1 MDTRII
7 ILLTTILIG
16 SFGDTTHENIVGLEG
31 DDIILPCR
39 VDISNCGD
47 FHTVKWYK
55 ESKRVFVFSDLANLM
70 KPEGPLIDRSE
81 FQFNASSSHSGLLI
95 KAVSRNDEGLY
106 RCEIT
111 YLEVRDNC
119 DVVQSINLT
128 TISFPDYVT
137 ISYEEEEG
145 YEVEN
150 VTSIG
155 PLSEGTAVSLI
166 CRSGGGRPLPALG
179 WWNGT
184 KRLGGDLSAT
194 VDQRGN
200 EIAVS
205 RLEVALSRDDL
216 GAEWE
221 CRAETQL
228 MDFSVSAHVKVDV
241 HVRPVSVS
249 IEGPDGPVIEGS
261 LVNILCL
268 IKGARPAATVRWE
281 NNTDDVVMPH
291 QDSEYQSRVKTEEVL
306 TDKTYETRS
315 HLSLKVNKEDNGR
328 VLTCEA
334 TNQVM
339 LDKGEAPIKTSVT
352 LQVHY
357 APTVH
362 VTPDNITVNE
372 SMDFLIF
379 CSHDSNPLTLIDVN
393 WYKDGEKVQIPSDR
407 YEGGTED
414 QPSLLVKKAT
424 RHDTGSYKCQLTN
437 SVGTSESEDEAFV
450 TVQYPPDVELK
461 MEPTEAVIEAER
473 PNITLTC
480 EIISGEPSM
489 LVGVR
494 WYLDGDL
501 LKELPECNLNDT
513 SYVYVD
519 EDFCDID
526 PSKLLLENVGRSFQG
541 NYSCEGMTSAGWGP
555 RSEEEELVIHYS
567 PGKPTLLSFPPVVVK
582 DSDLTLTC
590 IVEDLGR
597 PPAFQ
602 YQWLQ
607 NGHLIHDISSANWTI
622 SPVTLKNEA
631 NISCYAVN
639 LAGPGEPDVIEIDV
653 LAPPAFIDRLPP
665 YQGALLNSSET
676 SVSCR
681 VECAP
686 MCEIIWFKDGV
697 LIEDDSPLYQIETR
711 FLPPDPQSN
720 DLDSILSI
728 LHWNMTHW
736 PGGRLDRF
744 HDNSNYTCTSTGNS
758 VGQGVSS
765 TTHFRVEYPPENIT
779 ISKYHVE
786 ILEGGIPEKLRCQAK
801 AYPEATYFWTFQN
814 ETVATGE
821 ILFLDYPMSRDRT
834 GDYSCI
840 AQNRHGN
847 ASVSSFINVLFKPEC
862 AITQR
867 EIESQTRLICDVTA
881 NPRDVSFTWLFQNT
895 TLHEGVTSRGL
906 QSVFTL
912 DHGVSP
918 LGTYSCYAKND
929 IGTSIPCEIDVT
941 GMSGLM
947 EKISDENTLILIAI
961 VVAAVIMVVLVIL
974 MIFCIC
980 AKRNSSD
987 KYAKT
992 GKSKALEERENPDGV
1007 SALSTSSHALAQT
1020 HKWPVKPGVHV
1031 HVNGLHTLGTSN
1043 PVSGFTYGAASSSD
1057 SGSEKGSRKVQ
1068 RPVASSSPLI
1078 LSAKELKQEI
1088 TSGRSVRKSKRNS
1101 RGSQTHLYPNS
1112 ESLDADMSADSMN
1125 RTDGNSNTLSRKR
1138 KKPGSV
1144 PLGTGN
1150 GNVDVGSAEHR
1161 SFYEN
1166 LPFHGMAQPP
1176 NKSEECASS
1185 SRPPSQLSSGYGS
1198 TLSNFDSRGTTSFWS
1213 LRQKAKKKD
1222 LAKFRSLRVSKPIDF
1237 AETPNEEAK
1246 SMCDLDQIIELNEAP
1261 VPAPRI
1267 STLKRQKTN
1276 AYQNIPLPVKIK
1288 AELSPEPL
1296 LPLGSDVE
1304 YADVNFSTYGPIEY
1318 KKASILAAEQRKN
1331 KYTSIPP
1338 RPPKESAF

>member
-992 GKSKALEERENPDGV
+992 GKSKALEERENYA
-1007 SALSTSSHALAQT
+1007 SATQWGQAGAEQQYAPSSIVL
-1020 HKWPVKPGVHV
+1020 
-1031 HVNGLHTLGTSN
+1031 NGQSATL
-1043 PVSGFTYGAASSSD
+1043 
-1057 SGSEKGSRKVQ
+1057 
-1068 RPVASSSPLI
+1068 PLP
-1078 LSAKELKQEI
+1078 LK
-1088 TSGRSVRKSKRNS
+1088 
-1101 RGSQTHLYPNS
+1101 
-1112 ESLDADMSADSMN
+1112 
-1125 RTDGNSNTLSRKR
+1125 
-1138 KKPGSV
+1138 V

-1176 NKSEECASS
+1176 NK
-1185 SRPPSQLSSGYGS
+1185 
-1198 TLSNFDSRGTTSFWS
+1198 
-1213 LRQKAKKKD
+1213 
-1222 LAKFRSLRVSKPIDF
+1222 
-1237 AETPNEEAK
+1237 
-1246 SMCDLDQIIELNEAP
+1246 
-1261 VPAPRI
+1261 
-1267 STLKRQKTN
+1267 
-1276 AYQNIPLPVKIK
+1276 
-1288 AELSPEPL
+1288 PL

>member
-992 GKSKALEERENPDGV
+992 GKSKALEERENYA
-1007 SALSTSSHALAQT
+1007 SATQWGQAGAEQQYAPSSIVLNGQSATLPLPLKGNAGQWHAGLSINIVQQY
-1020 HKWPVKPGVHV
+1020 PG
-1031 HVNGLHTLGTSN
+1031 L
-1043 PVSGFTYGAASSSD
+1043 
-1057 SGSEKGSRKVQ
+1057 
-1068 RPVASSSPLI
+1068 
-1078 LSAKELKQEI
+1078 
-1088 TSGRSVRKSKRNS
+1088 
-1101 RGSQTHLYPNS
+1101 
-1112 ESLDADMSADSMN
+1112 N
-1125 RTDGNSNTLSRKR
+1125 R
-1138 KKPGSV
+1138 V

-1288 AELSPEPL
+1288 AELSPEIQYIPQQTPQSNL
-1296 LPLGSDVE
+1296 ISSTSTPFIPYTRVYQNPQRADSVV
-1304 YADVNFSTYGPIEY
+1304 YADLAMSKRTQVATLP
-1318 KKASILAAEQRKN
+1318 ASYMTTQHRFD
-1331 KYTSIPP
+1331 P
-1338 RPPKESAF
+1338 RLDPTQYAVIRFPGMGHEVQV

>member
-987 KYAKT
+987 K
-992 GKSKALEERENPDGV
+992 S
-1007 SALSTSSHALAQT
+1007 
-1020 HKWPVKPGVHV
+1020 
-1031 HVNGLHTLGTSN
+1031 
-1043 PVSGFTYGAASSSD
+1043 
-1057 SGSEKGSRKVQ
+1057 
-1068 RPVASSSPLI
+1068 
-1078 LSAKELKQEI
+1078 
-1088 TSGRSVRKSKRNS
+1088 
-1101 RGSQTHLYPNS
+1101 
-1112 ESLDADMSADSMN
+1112 DSMN

-1288 AELSPEPL
+1288 AELSPEIQYIPQQTPQSNL
-1296 LPLGSDVE
+1296 ISSTSTPFIPYTRVYQNPQRADSVV
-1304 YADVNFSTYGPIEY
+1304 YADLAMSKRTQVATLP
-1318 KKASILAAEQRKN
+1318 ASYMTTQHRFD
-1331 KYTSIPP
+1331 P
-1338 RPPKESAF
+1338 RLDPTQYAVIRFPGMGHEVQV

>member
-291 QDSEYQSRVKTEEVL
+291 QDSEYQS

-987 KYAKT
+987 K
-992 GKSKALEERENPDGV
+992 L
-1007 SALSTSSHALAQT
+1007 
-1020 HKWPVKPGVHV
+1020 
-1031 HVNGLHTLGTSN
+1031 
-1043 PVSGFTYGAASSSD
+1043 
-1057 SGSEKGSRKVQ
+1057 
-1068 RPVASSSPLI
+1068 
-1078 LSAKELKQEI
+1078 
-1088 TSGRSVRKSKRNS
+1088 
-1101 RGSQTHLYPNS
+1101 
-1112 ESLDADMSADSMN
+1112 
-1125 RTDGNSNTLSRKR
+1125 
-1138 KKPGSV
+1138 

-1288 AELSPEPL
+1288 AELSPEIQYIPQQTPQSNL
-1296 LPLGSDVE
+1296 ISSTSTPFIPYTRVYQNPQRADSVV
-1304 YADVNFSTYGPIEY
+1304 YADLAMSKRTQVATLP
-1318 KKASILAAEQRKN
+1318 ASYMTTQHRFD
-1331 KYTSIPP
+1331 P
-1338 RPPKESAF
+1338 RLDPTQYAVIRFPGMGHEVQV